1 MTLASGFGGAV
12 VLGNGTSIDA
22 FVKTWAMNDT
32 AQLHDVSVMGSG
44 VVARSFLK
52 GLETLSI
59 TLDFV
64 ADSNMDLTTL
74 KPGGVLTNLTL
85 DATGVTPAKHE
96 YIVAN
101 SVVETVNFT
110 KDVDQMA
117 RGTMTVRGSQ
127 ATTMTRPDGDGA

>member
-12 VLGNGTSIDA
+12 VLGNGTSIDG
-22 FVKTWAMNDT
+22 FVRNWTMDDT

-59 TLDFV
+59 SLDFT

-85 DATGVTPAKHE
+85 DATGVEAAKHE
-96 YIVAN
+96 YVVAASIVE
-101 SVVETVNFT
+101 SVNFV
-110 KDVDQMA
+110 KDVDNMA
-117 RGTMTVRGSQ
+117 RGTMRIRGNQ